1 MQALELKIPPPV
13 VALLVAAAMW
23 GTSAITPTVDIPLP
37 ARITVAVLLAVA
49 GGVFSIAGII
59 AFRAADTTVNPMK
72 PDATR
77 ALVRNGVYRLTR
89 NPMYLGLLFVLVAW
103 AVFLSSPWTLLWPA
117 GFVLYTN
124 RFQIAPE
131 ERTLSTKFGADYSNY
146 RSAVR
151 RWL

>member
-13 VALLVAAAMW
+13 VALLAAAAMW
-23 GTSAITPTVDIPLP
+23 GTSAITPAVDIPLP
-37 ARITVAVLLAVA
+37 ARITVAVLLAVT
-49 GGVFSIAGII
+49 GGIFSIAGII

-77 ALVRNGVYRLTR
+77 ALVRNGVYTLTR

-117 GFVLYTN
+117 GFVLYIN

-131 ERTLSTKFGADYSNY
+131 ERMLSAKFGADYSNY